1 MHFSP
6 GVTIIALVSSTGTFI
21 DTGSCCVLFL
31 NMSLSVHTLI
41 IINLTAT
48 NQEPVAEQPQNSA
61 PTPPVT
67 NENWFTLSAR
77 HGDQVAV
84 SQDHRVALR
93 INPLV
98 EFNNA
103 VVMSNRPLR
112 DDEMFEVI
120 VLTLVD
126 RWSGSLEAG

>member
-1 MHFSP
+1 MKFFY
-6 GVTIIALVSSTGTFI
+6 ISTASTQE
-21 DTGSCCVLFL
+21 T
-31 NMSLSVHTLI
+31 TP
-41 IINLTAT
+41 APPP
-48 NQEPVAEQPQNSA
+48 QEPT
-61 PTPPVT
+61 PTPPVS
-67 NENWFTLSAR
+67 NENWFTLSDK

-84 SQDHRVALR
+84 SQDCRAAVR

-103 VVMSNRPLR
+103 IVMSNRPLR

-120 VLTLVD
+120 VISLVD